1 MDSMEAYDNEGM
13 TNFFAIPS
21 YMVYVRCYYS
31 LYVITSKLST
41 LRSAMP

>member
-21 YMVYVRCYYS
+21 YIVYERC
-31 LYVITSKLST
+31 TT
-41 LRSAMP
+41 PCM